1 MAQIHGQSRQQIQLI
16 CWEQFIDSEHPVR
29 VVDLFVDILDLAKLG
44 YRIKGKSKE
53 GRPAYQAKTLLKL
66 YLYGYLNRIRSSRQ
80 LEKAA
85 QRNIE
90 LFWLLH
96 QVQPGYKTIADFRK
110 DNPKAL
116 LRTFKTFNNFL
127 KGEDL
132 LQTDVVAI
140 DGTKIAAQ
148 NSKKNNYNEKKIKQ
162 HLDYNNRKIEQYLQ
176 EMEALDQEEQ
186 AEEEALVEVAEK
198 LDHYT
203 AQKAKYEQ
211 LDKQLQAVRTNH
223 QAQLSTVDPD
233 ARALPK
239 KMNIVEMS
247 YNVQTAVEGQD
258 KLITNFEITN
268 ENDTYALSSVAI
280 EAKKVLEKDHLK
292 VLADKGYDT
301 GHELKICSAN
311 NIETYVSPRRHRYAK
326 KDPEFTKDKFIYDAS
341 THSYTCPQ
349 DKQLLTNG
357 TWYDKYKN
365 KDKQHRKSYLFQ
377 RFSAPFATCKSC
389 PFKEKCVGQTNLKR
403 SKGRQIE
410 RSEYE
415 EEMEANRER
424 VQLNKDFYRTR
435 QQIVEHPFGTIKRAW
450 GFHYT
455 LLRTIPKVEGELAL
469 IFTCYNLRRSMSIFG
484 LKSLIERLEAVVC
497 PFFAD
502 LGLFLSPLAVFCLK
516 NRFVVK

>member
-1 MAQIHGQSRQQIQLI
+1 MAQIQGQSRQQIQLI
-16 CWEQFIDSEHPVR
+16 CWEQFIGSEHPVR
-29 VVDLFVDILDLAKLG
+29 VIDLFVDILDLAKLG
-44 YRIKGKSKE
+44 YIIKGKSSE

-96 QVQPGYKTIADFRK
+96 QVRPGYKTIADFRK
-110 DNPKAL
+110 DNPRAL
-116 LRTFKTFNNFL
+116 VRTFKTFNNFL

-132 LQTDVVAI
+132 LTSDVVAI

-162 HLDYNNRKIEQYLQ
+162 HLDYNNRKIEQYLS
-176 EMEALDQEEQ
+176 EMEVLDQEEQ
-186 AEEEALVEVAEK
+186 VEEEALVEVAEK
-198 LDHYT
+198 LNHYT
-203 AQKAKYEQ
+203 NQKAKYEQ
-211 LDKQLQAVRTNH
+211 LEEELKIVRGNH
-223 QAQLSTVDPD
+223 QAQISTVDAD

-247 YNVQTAVEGQD
+247 YNVQTAVEGKD
-258 KLITNFEITN
+258 KLITNFGITN

-280 EAKKVLEKDHLK
+280 EAKEVLEKERLK

-301 GHELKICSAN
+301 GHELKVCSKN
-311 NIETYVSPRRHRYAK
+311 DIETYVSPRRHQYAK
-326 KDPEFTKDKFIYDAS
+326 KDPKFAKEKFIYDATS
-341 THSYTCPQ
+341 NSYTCPQ
-349 DKQLLTNG
+349 GKELRTNG

-365 KDKQHRKSYLFQ
+365 KDKQYRKSYLFQ
-377 RFSAPFATCKSC
+377 RFSAPFATCKNC
-389 PFKEKCVGQTNLKR
+389 LFKEACVGLTNLKR

-410 RSEYE
+410 RSEYQDE
-415 EEMEANRER
+415 VEANRER

-435 QQIVEHPFGTIKRAW
+435 QQIVEHPFGTIKRSW
-450 GFHYT
+450 GYHYT
-455 LLRTIPKVEGELAL
+455 LLRTIPKVEGEMAL

-484 LKSLIERLEAVVC
+484 LKGLIERLEAVVSC
-497 PFFAD
+497 FFDD
-502 LGLFLSPLAVFCLK
+502 LGLFLSYFKVCYLK
-516 NRFVVK
+516 NHFCTK